1 MKYGQMDRAWRYGR
15 EKQDGV
21 ESSGKKKQKQRGREG
36 TWEKKINEKRRQ
48 EKRLRISTGY
58 SQ

>member
-21 ESSGKKKQKQRGREG
+21 ESSGKKETKTKG
-36 TWEKKINEKRRQ
+36 TRRNLGK
-48 EKRLRISTGY
+48 EN
-58 SQ
+58 